1 MMGFFMVLQT
11 AVPQTAAPTRVR
23 SILLNAAGFGLAALV
38 TGTAALIGMAE
49 HYHWSFNRTTCMPVG
64 FYQRGPV
71 PTHLK
76 VGDRVFFCPPVGG
89 PAMHQAMSGLWL
101 EFAPHG
107 HWHCADHLMPFMKV
121 VAALPGQKVTVTKT
135 GVIADGKRL
144 PNSAVVTSIAGG
156 RLKVL
161 HLPFAT
167 YTVPKGMF
175 WDYAPGN
182 FAYTSSYYGPVP
194 IKNILGVM
202 RPVPYLTIPG
212 SQFWLKVGR

>member
-1 MMGFFMVLQT
+1 MVLQT
-11 AVPQTAAPTRVR
+11 AVPQTAAPRVR
-23 SILLNAAGFGLAALV
+23 HILLNTAGFGLAALV

-64 FYQRGPV
+64 FYQRGPA
-71 PTHLK
+71 PAHLK
-76 VGDRVFFCPPVGG
+76 VGDRVFFCPPVNG

-101 EFAPHG
+101 EYASHG
-107 HWHCADHLMPFMKV
+107 HWHCADHLMPFMKI

-135 GVIADGKRL
+135 GGLADGKRL

-182 FAYTSSYYGPVP
+182 FAYTSAYYGPVP
-194 IKNILGVM
+194 IKNIIGVM

>member
-1 MMGFFMVLQT
+1 MVLQT
-11 AVPQTAAPTRVR
+11 APRVR
-23 SILLNAAGFGLAALV
+23 HNLLNIAGFGLAALV

-76 VGDRVFFCPPVGG
+76 VGDRVFFCPPVNS
-89 PAMHQAMSGLWL
+89 PAMRQAMSGLWL
-101 EFAPHG
+101 EYAPHG
-107 HWHCADHLMPFMKV
+107 KWACQDHLMPFMKF

-135 GVIADGKRL
+135 GVIANGKLL
-144 PNSAVVTSIAGG
+144 PNSAVVTRIAGG

-175 WDYAPGN
+175 WDYAPGT

-212 SQFWLKVGR
+212 SQYWLKVGR